1 MIRNS
6 FILLL
11 LALIIC
17 FSLVV
22 LGVTLQIPNNNVDEP
37 KENVDEPK
45 EIIYAESI
53 ELLDENLKVDENGE
67 KYVVIRPDENGER
80 KYQIKYR
87 VHPDN
92 ATEDGVT
99 FAYDEQNTSVTV
111 DETGV
116 VTFAKEGVVTVQII
130 AKDGSAKTSIKII
143 SR

>member
-1 MIRNS
+1 MKKS
-6 FILLL
+6 VVILI
-11 LALIIC
+11 ALIFIA
-17 FSLVV
+17 SVV
-22 LGVTLQIPNNNVDEP
+22 SVSFFGLKFKTFDEI
-37 KENVDEPK
+37 V
-45 EIIYAESI
+45 YVESI
-53 ELLDENLKVDENGE
+53 ELLDENLKVDDQGV

-92 ATEDGVT
+92 ATENGVT

>member
-1 MIRNS
+1 MKKS
-6 FILLL
+6 VVILI
-11 LALIIC
+11 ALIFIA
-17 FSLVV
+17 SVV
-22 LGVTLQIPNNNVDEP
+22 SVSFFGLKFKTFDEI
-37 KENVDEPK
+37 V
-45 EIIYAESI
+45 YVESI
-53 ELLDENLKVDENGE
+53 ELLDENLKVDDQGV

-92 ATEDGVT
+92 ATENGVT

-116 VTFAKEGVVTVQII
+116 VTFAKKGVVTVQII
-130 AKDGSAKTSIKII
+130 AKDGSAKTAIKII

>member
-1 MIRNS
+1 MKKS
-6 FILLL
+6 VVILI
-11 LALIIC
+11 ALIYIAA
-17 FSLVV
+17 VV
-22 LGVTLQIPNNNVDEP
+22 SVSFFGLQFKTFE
-37 KENVDEPK
+37 
-45 EIIYAESI
+45 EIVYVESI
-53 ELLDENLKVDENGE
+53 ELLDENLKVDDQGV

-116 VTFAKEGVVTVQII
+116 VTFAKKGVVTVQII

>member
-1 MIRNS
+1 MKKS
-6 FILLL
+6 VVILI
-11 LALIIC
+11 ALIFIA
-17 FSLVV
+17 SVV
-22 LGVTLQIPNNNVDEP
+22 SVSFFGLQFKTFE
-37 KENVDEPK
+37 
-45 EIIYAESI
+45 EIVYVESI
-53 ELLDENLKVDENGE
+53 ELLDENLKVNENGE

-99 FAYDEQNTSVTV
+99 FAYDEQATYVTV

-116 VTFAKEGVVTVQII
+116 VTFAKKGVVTVQII
-130 AKDGSAKTSIKII
+130 AKDGSAQTSIKII

>member
-1 MIRNS
+1 MKKS
-6 FILLL
+6 VVILI
-11 LALIIC
+11 ALIFIASVVSVC
-17 FSLVV
+17 FFGLEFK
-22 LGVTLQIPNNNVDEP
+22 TFE
-37 KENVDEPK
+37 
-45 EIIYAESI
+45 EIVYVESI

-92 ATEDGVT
+92 ATDDGVT
-99 FAYDEQNTSVTV
+99 FAYDEQTTYVTV

-116 VTFAKEGVVTVQII
+116 VTFAKKGVVTVQII
-130 AKDGSAKTSIKII
+130 ANDGSAKTAIKII

>member
-1 MIRNS
+1 MKKS
-6 FILLL
+6 VVILI
-11 LALIIC
+11 ALIFIA
-17 FSLVV
+17 SVV
-22 LGVTLQIPNNNVDEP
+22 SVSFFGLQFKTFE
-37 KENVDEPK
+37 
-45 EIIYAESI
+45 EIVYVESI

-116 VTFAKEGVVTVQII
+116 VTFAKKGVVTVQII
-130 AKDGSAKTSIKII
+130 AKDGSAKTAIKII

>member
-1 MIRNS
+1 MKKS
-6 FILLL
+6 VVILI
-11 LALIIC
+11 ALIFIA
-17 FSLVV
+17 SVV
-22 LGVTLQIPNNNVDEP
+22 SVSFFGLKFKTFDEI
-37 KENVDEPK
+37 V
-45 EIIYAESI
+45 YVESI
-53 ELLDENLKVDENGE
+53 ELLDENLKVDDQGV

-116 VTFAKEGVVTVQII
+116 VTFAKKGVVTVQII

>member
-1 MIRNS
+1 MKKS
-6 FILLL
+6 VVILI
-11 LALIIC
+11 ALIFIA
-17 FSLVV
+17 SVV
-22 LGVTLQIPNNNVDEP
+22 SVSFFGLKFKTFDEI
-37 KENVDEPK
+37 V
-45 EIIYAESI
+45 YVESI
-53 ELLDENLKVDENGE
+53 ELLDENLKVDDQGV

>member
-1 MIRNS
+1 MKKS
-6 FILLL
+6 VVILI
-11 LALIIC
+11 ALIFIA
-17 FSLVV
+17 SVV
-22 LGVTLQIPNNNVDEP
+22 SVSFFGLKFKTFDEI
-37 KENVDEPK
+37 V
-45 EIIYAESI
+45 YVESI
-53 ELLDENLKVDENGE
+53 ELLDENLKVDDQGV

-80 KYQIKYR
+80 RYQIKYR

-92 ATEDGVT
+92 ATENGVT

-116 VTFAKEGVVTVQII
+116 VTFAKKGVVTVQII